1 MRSTALAALCIAAVV
16 GLTACGTDKKDS
28 DSSKVSGSEWQEKK
42 KEQKPEPFA
51 DLSGPEIVDKAVK
64 ATKTATSL
72 RMKGEAQ
79 EADGL
84 MALDMAMNTK
94 DECVGSM
101 SMNQEGSM
109 NLIKTGETVY
119 MKFDEKFLRSQSKG
133 EPKEET
139 DAAVAML
146 ANRWMKTKTS
156 EPDAKE
162 FVGVCDL
169 NTYLKE
175 FEDVTSLARKGAVT
189 TVDGKEAITLTET
202 DGKAT
207 HTLYVATQG
216 EPYLLKVVTKGGD
229 EPGTMSLT
237 DFNKPVPAEAPADKD
252 VVDLAKL
259 GG

>member
-1 MRSTALAALCIAAVV
+1 MRSTALAALCIAAAV

-51 DLSGPEIVDKAVK
+51 DLSGPEIVEKAVK

-72 RMKGEAQ
+72 RMKGNIED
-79 EADGL
+79 ADGPMTMD
-84 MALDMAMNTK
+84 MALNTK
-94 DECVGSM
+94 DECAGKM
-101 SMNQEGSM
+101 SVNQEGSLD
-109 NLIKTGETVY
+109 LIKTGETVY
-119 MKFDEKFLRSQSKG
+119 IKFDEKFLRSQSKG
-133 EPKEET
+133 EPKAET

-169 NTYLKE
+169 NALLKE
-175 FEDVTSLARKGAVT
+175 FDDVNSVARKGAVT
-189 TVDGKEAITLTET
+189 TVDGQEAITLTET
-202 DGKAT
+202 DGDAT

-216 EPYLLKVVTKGGD
+216 EPYLLKIVSTGGD
-229 EPGTMSLT
+229 EPGTMSFT